1 MAMSDE
7 EFQNL
12 MEEIGR
18 ERVSWRHEK
27 SGREKKRTEPPYEE
41 VRSGVSRYVE
51 EMMGQDAKPEPQ
63 PQPRPVAQPQPAA
76 SLRPLPRDL
85 EQYRDR
91 NDHASGRDVIL
102 PG

>member
-7 EFQNL
+7 EFQKM

-18 ERVSWRHEK
+18 ERVSWRFEK

-63 PQPRPVAQPQPAA
+63 PQPRPVVQQPEAT
-76 SLRPLPRDL
+76 LRPLPRDL

-91 NDHASGRDVIL
+91 NDNASGRDVIL

>member
-1 MAMSDE
+1 MAMNDE
-7 EFQNL
+7 EFQKL

-18 ERVSWRHEK
+18 ERVSWRHKK
-27 SGREKKRTEPPYEE
+27 SGRKKKRTEPPYEE
-41 VRSGVSRYVE
+41 VRSGVSSYVE
-51 EMMGQDAKPEPQ
+51 EMLRNDAKPEAQ
-63 PQPRPVAQPQPAA
+63 PQPRPVAQPQTAA

-91 NDHASGRDVIL
+91 NDNASGRDVIL

>member
-1 MAMSDE
+1 MS
-7 EFQNL
+7 
-12 MEEIGR
+12 
-18 ERVSWRHEK
+18 H
-27 SGREKKRTEPPYEE
+27 
-41 VRSGVSRYVE
+41 YVE
-51 EMMGQDAKPEPQ
+51 EMMGQDAKPET
-63 PQPRPVAQPQPAA
+63 QPRPVVQPQPAA